1 MRKVSDLF
9 QLFLSD
15 DGGIGFVAWV
25 IVTVAVLQ
33 AGKLFF
39 AGVELIQYFWRKRS
53 VLFFIPNSKAKI
65 ALVLTIAFVLYL
77 FRAGLVE
84 QIQYVEQMYIHP
96 TYLVSDS
103 SYWATS
109 CYETELKKRVNQSE
123 FETVRDST
131 YSLAK
136 ELGCEP
142 LAIYEVAFSECGL
155 NPFCVRT
162 DGIAAGW
169 IQFTA
174 VGVRY
179 LGVSLSEVKQWC
191 QTRDAK
197 RMMGLTGKYMRK
209 AANGRTLRTSTDVYC
224 AVFAPG
230 KIGHGEDQAL
240 YSGWGNPEYFLNK
253 GLDGYQ
259 IRGEKVLFL
268 SSKRDGVL
276 TKNDLTGALAYKKAG
291 LLTKYK

>member
-1 MRKVSDLF
+1 MRKVSDILQF
-9 QLFLSD
+9 LLSD
-15 DGGIGFVAWV
+15 DSLIGYVVWV
-25 IVTVAVLQ
+25 VVVVLLFQAV
-33 AGKLFF
+33 KLFL
-39 AGVELIQYFWRKRS
+39 AGVRLIQYLWSKRGE
-53 VLFFIPNSKAKI
+53 LLFIPGSTSKMAY
-65 ALVLTIAFVLYL
+65 VLTISFVLYL
-77 FRAGLVE
+77 CRVGLVE

-96 TYLVSDS
+96 TYVVSDS

-169 IQFTA
+169 IQFTS
-174 VGVRY
+174 VGVRD

-191 QTRDAK
+191 QTRDTK

-291 LLTKYK
+291 LLAKYK